1 MGMRFY
7 SLWVVILL
15 VSYATEAQDK
25 PTLIILSPT
34 YFSQDLDE
42 KISSE
47 NISQVISP
55 ALDKEFNVVF
65 EVTNHARLIRKLSS
79 SIPVCTFNSIK
90 TPERE
95 VDILFSS
102 IPTFMHVQR
111 ELFTLKSFSKDWQ
124 DTVSVE
130 QLLDKNV
137 VLGLVGSTSYQ
148 ALDPL
153 ITKHKSSIAFIWGE
167 NSFKQLGEL
176 LINKRVD
183 VILDYKSTLE
193 EHLSEEQLSLISS
206 HKIIEYPDYVNGY
219 FACSKTPQGSKAI
232 KLIEQYLRTP
242 KMYDYLHKIHHE
254 SNSKEVADK
263 MMAAYE
269 KKYNIRPSI
278 KKTSPY

>member
-7 SLWVVILL
+7 FLWVFILL
-15 VSYATEAQDK
+15 ASCATEAQNK
-25 PTLIILSPT
+25 PTLTILSHT
-34 YFSQDLDE
+34 YFSQELDE

-65 EVTNHARLIRKLSS
+65 EFTNHARLIRKLSS

-95 VDILFSS
+95 VDILFSA

-111 ELFTLKSFSKDWQ
+111 ELFTLKSSSKNWQ
-124 DTVSVE
+124 DTVSVK
-130 QLLDKNV
+130 QLLDKNL

-153 ITKHKSSIAFIWGE
+153 IAEHKSSIAFIWGE

-183 VILDYKSTLE
+183 MILDYKSTLQ
-193 EHLSEEQLSLISS
+193 EHLSEEQLSLIRS
-206 HKIIEYPDYVNGY
+206 HKVIEYPDYVNGY

-232 KLIEQYLRTP
+232 KLIEQYLRTS
-242 KMYDYLHKIHHE
+242 KMSDYLHKIHHE

-263 MMAAYE
+263 MMATYE
-269 KKYNIRPSI
+269 KKYNIKLSVKNSKP
-278 KKTSPY
+278 